1 MKLKYYL
8 RGLGIGIIVT
18 AIIMGISIGS
28 HKELTDEEII
38 KYAEDLGMVKENEVL
53 LPSNATEDDHMLNEE
68 QGEQTVSDQS
78 VSDQSVSEQ
87 SVSEQSVSE
96 KLVSDDK
103 VVPQPVK
110 AVVEDSSDTKMQD
123 VEHSM
128 SQPENDVTVSE
139 KEDTG
144 ARIEIQVESGN
155 GSDAVSRKLADA
167 GLIAS
172 AVAYDK
178 FLCDNDYDNKI
189 KVGKHTI
196 PAGSSYEEI
205 AGIITSAAE

>member
-38 KYAEDLGMVKENEVL
+38 KYAEEMGMVKENEVL
-53 LPSNATEDDHMLNEE
+53 LPSNATEDDYILNEE
-68 QGEQTVSDQS
+68 QEERTVSDQS
-78 VSDQSVSEQ
+78 VSDQSVSD
-87 SVSEQSVSE
+87 QSVSE

-110 AVVEDSSDTKMQD
+110 AVVEDSRDTKMQD
-123 VEHSM
+123 VEHSI
-128 SQPENDVTVSE
+128 SQQENDVTVSE

>member
-18 AIIMGISIGS
+18 AIIMGISIGT

-38 KYAEDLGMVKENEVL
+38 EYAEDLGMVKENEVL
-53 LPSNATEDDHMLNEE
+53 LPSNATEDDHILNEE

-78 VSDQSVSEQ
+78 VSEQ
-87 SVSEQSVSE
+87 SVSEESVSE
-96 KLVSDDK
+96 DK
-103 VVPQPVK
+103 VVLQPVK
-110 AVVEDSSDTKMQD
+110 AVSADSNDTKKQD
-123 VEHSM
+123 VEQST
-128 SQPENDVTVSE
+128 SQSENDVTIAE

-144 ARIEIQVESGN
+144 VSIEIQVESGN
-155 GSDAVSRKLADA
+155 GSDAVSRKLADV

-172 AVAYDK
+172 ASAYDK